1 MNGLNGIKKIAF
13 ALLKG
18 ISFFLAGVVIFS
30 AVFYFFTIPEEYIP
44 ILRAALIFI
53 TAFLTGVW
61 SGKGAT
67 SKGWLRGIVAGIL
80 LSVLFIIGSKIW
92 GVPSSLKSMA
102 TYAIIIAISL
112 LGGIVGINVK

>member
-1 MNGLNGIKKIAF
+1 MNGLNGIKKMAF

-18 ISFFLAGVVIFS
+18 VAFFIAGVIVFS

-44 ILRAALIFI
+44 ILRTALIFI

-61 SGKGAT
+61 SGKGVA

-92 GVPSSLKSMA
+92 GGASVLKSA
-102 TYAIIIAISL
+102 ITYSIMIAVSL
-112 LGGIVGINVK
+112 FGGIVGINVK